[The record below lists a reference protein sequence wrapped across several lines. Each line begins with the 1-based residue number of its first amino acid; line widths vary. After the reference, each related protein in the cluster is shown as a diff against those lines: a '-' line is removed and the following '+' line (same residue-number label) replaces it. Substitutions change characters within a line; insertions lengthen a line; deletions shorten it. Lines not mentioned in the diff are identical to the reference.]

1 MMLLFG
7 GRKEFLLGKVT
18 EKTSLVI
25 LATLEPERS
34 NEIISPKWHVKKK
47 IKETYNSIWG
57 LNHLFDIDL
66 KF

>member
-18 EKTSLVI
+18 EKTSLVK

-34 NEIISPKWHVKKK
+34 NEIINPKWHVKEDQGNIQFNLGFK
-47 IKETYNSIWG
+47 SS
-57 LNHLFDIDL
+57 F
-66 KF
+66 

>member
-34 NEIISPKWHVKKK
+34 NEIISPKWHVKKEDQGNMQFNLGFK
-47 IKETYNSIWG
+47 SS
-57 LNHLFDIDL
+57 F
-66 KF
+66 